1 MEELRPV
8 PPAPKKKPNPIL
20 RLLAFLLTL
29 ALLLGAVALV
39 AYRDRINLD
48 AIKRYFTYRSLERSD
63 SGQIDAFQFDSSG
76 RGGFSS
82 LGDDLL
88 VWSSAGIRLYSS
100 SGVEYLND
108 ALSLLHPMADIRDD
122 AAVVYDAGG
131 TTLRV
136 YADRAQIFS
145 LDAEQGHEILSA
157 RMGPG
162 RTLAVVTRETGY
174 KGVVTLYG
182 SDFQPTMAIRISTR
196 YVMDA
201 IPSQDGKTIAAVLTV
216 GQSNNTFESTLAL
229 YDRAGDEAFAQCSLG
244 NNAILDLSCSGGVFW
259 ALGETGLS
267 IVSTDGAANLTC
279 DYGGAY
285 LKDYSLGGDGYAA
298 LLLGKYR
305 AGSSTTLTTVDTKG
319 ETIATLDLEDQILD
333 LATSG
338 RYVAVLTASTLTIY
352 TKDLQ
357 VYETIDNTM
366 GARNVV
372 LRSDGTAYLASGET
386 VQLCI
391 PD

>member
-8 PPAPKKKPNPIL
+8 PPAPKEKPNPIL

-201 IPSQDGKTIAAVLTV
+201 IPSQDGKTIAVLTV

-386 VQLCI
+386 AQLCI

>member
-136 YADRAQIFS
+136 YADRAQLFS

-182 SDFQPTMAIRISTR
+182 SNFQPTMAIRISTR

-201 IPSQDGKTIAAVLTV
+201 FPSQDGKTIAVLTV

-267 IVSTDGAANLTC
+267 IVSTDGADNLTC

-338 RYVAVLTASTLTIY
+338 RYVAVLTASSLTIY
-352 TKDLQ
+352 TRDLQ
-357 VYETIDNTM
+357 VYETMDNTM

-386 VQLCI
+386 AQLCI

>member
-1 MEELRPV
+1 M
-8 PPAPKKKPNPIL
+8 
-20 RLLAFLLTL
+20 
-29 ALLLGAVALV
+29 ALV

-201 IPSQDGKTIAAVLTV
+201 IPSQDGKTIAVLTV

-386 VQLCI
+386 AQLCI

>member
-1 MEELRPV
+1 
-8 PPAPKKKPNPIL
+8 
-20 RLLAFLLTL
+20 
-29 ALLLGAVALV
+29 
-39 AYRDRINLD
+39 
-48 AIKRYFTYRSLERSD
+48 
-63 SGQIDAFQFDSSG
+63 
-76 RGGFSS
+76 
-82 LGDDLL
+82 
-88 VWSSAGIRLYSS
+88 
-100 SGVEYLND
+100 
-108 ALSLLHPMADIRDD
+108 MADIRDD

-201 IPSQDGKTIAAVLTV
+201 IPSQDGKTIAVLTV

-386 VQLCI
+386 AQLCI

>member
-201 IPSQDGKTIAAVLTV
+201 IPSQDGKTIAVLTV

-338 RYVAVLTASTLTIY
+338 RYVAVLTASSLTIY

-386 VQLCI
+386 AQLCI

>member
-63 SGQIDAFQFDSSG
+63 SGQIEAFQFDSSG

-201 IPSQDGKTIAAVLTV
+201 IPSQDGKTIAVLTV

-244 NNAILDLSCSGGVFW
+244 NNAILDLSCSGGMFW
-259 ALGETGLS
+259 TLGETGLS
-267 IVSTDGAANLTC
+267 IVSTDGATNLTC

-386 VQLCI
+386 AQLCI

>member
-1 MEELRPV
+1 MEELKPV

-29 ALLLGAVALV
+29 VLLLGAVALV

-76 RGGFSS
+76 RGGFSG

-88 VWSSAGIRLYSS
+88 VWSSAGVRLYSS
-100 SGVEYLND
+100 GGVEYLNES
-108 ALSLLHPMADIRDD
+108 LSLLHPMADVRED

-131 TTLRV
+131 TVLRV
-136 YADRAQIFS
+136 YADRTQVFS
-145 LDAEQGHEILSA
+145 LEAEQGHEILSA
-157 RMGPG
+157 RLGPG

-196 YVMDA
+196 FVMDA
-201 IPSQDGKTIAAVLTV
+201 IPSQDGKTTAVLTV
-216 GQSNNTFESTLAL
+216 GQSDNAFESALAL
-229 YDRAGDEAFAQCSLG
+229 YDRTGDEAFAQCSLS
-244 NNAILDLSCSGGVFW
+244 NNAILDLGCSGGVFW

-267 IVSTDGAANLTC
+267 IVSADGTANLTC
-279 DYGGAY
+279 NYGGAY
-285 LKDYSLGGDGYAA
+285 LKDYSLGGDGYAT

-305 AGSSTTLTTVDTKG
+305 AGSSATLTTVDTKG
-319 ETIATLDLEDQILD
+319 ETVASLDLEDQILD
-333 LATSG
+333 LAASG
-338 RYVAVLTASTLTIY
+338 RYVAVLTASTLTVY
-352 TKDLQ
+352 TRDLQ
-357 VYETIDNTM
+357 VYETMDNTM

-386 VQLCI
+386 AQLCI
-391 PD
+391 PN

>member
-1 MEELRPV
+1 MEELKPV

-82 LGDDLL
+82 LGGDLL

-108 ALSLLHPMADIRDD
+108 ALSLLHPVADIRDD

-131 TTLRV
+131 TILRV
-136 YADRAQIFS
+136 YADRTQIFS

-182 SDFQPTMAIRISTR
+182 SNFQPTMAIRISTR

-201 IPSQDGKTIAAVLTV
+201 IPSQDGKTTAVLTV
-216 GQSNNTFESTLAL
+216 GQSNNAFESTLAL
-229 YDRAGDEAFAQCSLG
+229 YDKTGDEDFAQCSLG
-244 NNAILDLSCSGGVFW
+244 NNAILDLSCSGDMFW

-267 IVSTDGAANLTC
+267 IVSTDGTTNLTC

-305 AGSSTTLTTVDTKG
+305 AGSSTTLTTVDSKG
-319 ETIATLDLEDQILD
+319 ETIAALDLEDQILD
-333 LATSG
+333 LAASG

-352 TKDLQ
+352 TRDLQ
-357 VYETIDNTM
+357 PYALLDNTM

-386 VQLCI
+386 AQLCI
-391 PD
+391 PN

>member
-145 LDAEQGHEILSA
+145 LDAEQVHEILSA

-201 IPSQDGKTIAAVLTV
+201 IPSQDGKTIAVLTV

-267 IVSTDGAANLTC
+267 IVSTDGATNLTC

-386 VQLCI
+386 AQLCI

>member
-1 MEELRPV
+1 MEELKPV

-108 ALSLLHPMADIRDD
+108 ALSLLHPVADIRDD

-131 TTLRV
+131 TILRV
-136 YADRAQIFS
+136 YADRTQIFS

-182 SDFQPTMAIRISTR
+182 SNFQPTMAIRISTR

-201 IPSQDGKTIAAVLTV
+201 IPSQDGKTTAVLTV
-216 GQSNNTFESTLAL
+216 GQSNNAFESTLAL
-229 YDRAGDEAFAQCSLG
+229 YDKTGDEDFAQCSLG
-244 NNAILDLSCSGGVFW
+244 NNAILDLSCSGDMFW

-267 IVSTDGAANLTC
+267 IVSTDGTTNLTC

-305 AGSSTTLTTVDTKG
+305 AGSSTTLTTVDSKG
-319 ETIATLDLEDQILD
+319 ETIAALDLEDQILN
-333 LATSG
+333 LAASG

-352 TKDLQ
+352 TRDLQ
-357 VYETIDNTM
+357 PYALLDNTM

-386 VQLCI
+386 AQFCI
-391 PD
+391 PN

>member
-1 MEELRPV
+1 MEELKPV

-108 ALSLLHPMADIRDD
+108 ALSLLHPVADIRDD

-131 TTLRV
+131 TILRV
-136 YADRAQIFS
+136 YADRTQIFS

-182 SDFQPTMAIRISTR
+182 SNFQPTMAIRISTR

-201 IPSQDGKTIAAVLTV
+201 VPSQDGKTTAVLTV
-216 GQSNNTFESTLAL
+216 GQSNNAFESTLAL
-229 YDRAGDEAFAQCSLG
+229 YDKTGDEAFAQRSLG
-244 NNAILDLSCSGGVFW
+244 NNAILDLSCSGDMFW

-267 IVSTDGAANLTC
+267 IVSTDGTTNLTC

-305 AGSSTTLTTVDTKG
+305 AGSSTTLTTVDSKG
-319 ETIATLDLEDQILD
+319 ETIAALDLEDQILD
-333 LATSG
+333 LAASG

-352 TKDLQ
+352 TRDLQ
-357 VYETIDNTM
+357 PYALLDNTM

-386 VQLCI
+386 AQLCI
-391 PD
+391 PN

>member
-145 LDAEQGHEILSA
+145 LDAEQGHEILSS

-201 IPSQDGKTIAAVLTV
+201 IPSQDGKTIAVLTV

-229 YDRAGDEAFAQCSLG
+229 YDRDGDEAFAQCSLG

-259 ALGETGLS
+259 ALGETCLS
-267 IVSTDGAANLTC
+267 IVSTDGATNLTC

-386 VQLCI
+386 AQLCI

>member
-1 MEELRPV
+1 MEELKPV

-63 SGQIDAFQFDSSG
+63 SGQIDDFQFDSSG

-108 ALSLLHPMADIRDD
+108 ALSLLHPVADIRDD

-131 TTLRV
+131 TILRV

-157 RMGPG
+157 RMGPD

-182 SDFQPTMAIRISTR
+182 SNFQPTMAIQISTR

-201 IPSQDGKTIAAVLTV
+201 IPSQDGKTTAVLTV
-216 GQSNNTFESTLAL
+216 GQSNNAFESTLAL
-229 YDRAGDEAFAQCSLG
+229 YDKAGDEAFAQCSLG
-244 NNAILDLSCSGGVFW
+244 NNAILDLSCSGGMFW

-267 IVSTDGAANLTC
+267 IVSTDGTTNLIC

-305 AGSSTTLTTVDTKG
+305 AGSSTTLTTVDSKG
-319 ETIATLDLEDQILD
+319 ETIAALDLEDQILD
-333 LATSG
+333 LAASG

-352 TKDLQ
+352 TRDLQ
-357 VYETIDNTM
+357 PYALLDNTM

-386 VQLCI
+386 AQLCI
-391 PD
+391 PN

>member
-1 MEELRPV
+1 MEELKPV

-48 AIKRYFTYRSLERSD
+48 AVKRYFTYRSLERSD

-76 RGGFSS
+76 RGGFSA

-88 VWSSAGIRLYSS
+88 VWSSAGVRLYSS
-100 SGVEYLND
+100 SGVEYLD
-108 ALSLLHPMADIRDD
+108 ESLSLLHPVADIRDD

-131 TTLRV
+131 TILRV
-136 YADRAQIFS
+136 YADRTQIFS

-182 SDFQPTMAIRISTR
+182 SNFQPTMAIRISTR

-201 IPSQDGKTIAAVLTV
+201 IPSQDGKTTAVLTV
-216 GQSNNTFESTLAL
+216 GQSNNAFESTLAL
-229 YDRAGDEAFAQCSLG
+229 YDKTGDEDFAQCSLG
-244 NNAILDLSCSGGVFW
+244 NNAILDLSCSGDMFW

-267 IVSTDGAANLTC
+267 IVSTDGTTNLTC

-305 AGSSTTLTTVDTKG
+305 AGSSTTLTTVDSKG
-319 ETIATLDLEDQILD
+319 ETIAALDLEDQILD
-333 LATSG
+333 LAASG

-352 TKDLQ
+352 TRDLQ
-357 VYETIDNTM
+357 PYALLDNTM

-386 VQLCI
+386 AQLCI
-391 PD
+391 PN

>member
-1 MEELRPV
+1 MEELRPI

-63 SGQIDAFQFDSSG
+63 SGQIDSFQFDSSG

-82 LGDDLL
+82 LGGDLM
-88 VWSSAGIRLYSS
+88 VWSSAGVRLYSP

-108 ALSLLHPMADIRDD
+108 ALSLLHPVADIRDN

-136 YADRAQIFS
+136 YADRSCIFS
-145 LDAEQGHEILSA
+145 LDTEQGHEILSA
-157 RMGPG
+157 HMGPG
-162 RTLAVVTRETGY
+162 RTLSVVTQETGY

-182 SDFQPTMAIRISTR
+182 SDYQPYMAIRLSTHF
-196 YVMDA
+196 VMDG
-201 IPSQDGKTIAAVLTV
+201 ILSQDGKTAAVLTV
-216 GQSNNTFESTLAL
+216 GQSNNTFESALAL
-229 YDRAGDEAFAQCSLG
+229 YNKTGDEAFARCSLG
-244 NNAILDLSCSGGVFW
+244 NNAILDLSCSDGMFW

-267 IVSTDGAANLTC
+267 VVSTDGTTNLTY

-285 LKDYSLGGDGYAA
+285 LKDYSLGGDGYAT

-305 AGSSTTLTTVDTKG
+305 AGSSATLATVDAEGK
-319 ETIATLDLEDQILD
+319 TIASLELDDQTLDLS
-333 LATSG
+333 ASG

-352 TKDLQ
+352 TRDLRP
-357 VYETIDNTM
+357 YALMDNTM

-372 LRSDGTAYLASGET
+372 LRSDGTAYLTSGESA
-386 VQLCI
+386 QLCI

>member
-196 YVMDA
+196 YVMDV
-201 IPSQDGKTIAAVLTV
+201 IPSQDGKTIAVLTV

-267 IVSTDGAANLTC
+267 IVSTDGATNLTC

-386 VQLCI
+386 AQLCI

>member
-108 ALSLLHPMADIRDD
+108 SLSLLHPMADIRDD

-201 IPSQDGKTIAAVLTV
+201 IPSQDGKTIAVLTV

-259 ALGETGLS
+259 ALGETCLS
-267 IVSTDGAANLTC
+267 IVSTNGATNLTC

-386 VQLCI
+386 AQLCI

>member
-201 IPSQDGKTIAAVLTV
+201 IPSQDGKTIAVLTV

-386 VQLCI
+386 AQLCI

>member
-136 YADRAQIFS
+136 YTDRAQIFS

-182 SDFQPTMAIRISTR
+182 NDFQPTMAIRISTR

-201 IPSQDGKTIAAVLTV
+201 IPSQDGKTIAVLTV

-229 YDRAGDEAFAQCSLG
+229 YDRAGDEAFAQCSLS

-267 IVSTDGAANLTC
+267 IVSTDGATNLTC

-338 RYVAVLTASTLTIY
+338 RYVAVLTASSLTIY

-386 VQLCI
+386 AQLCI

>member
-267 IVSTDGAANLTC
+267 IVSTDGATNLTC

-386 VQLCI
+386 AQLCI

>member
-1 MEELRPV
+1 MEELKPV

-88 VWSSAGIRLYSS
+88 VWSSAGIRLYSP

-108 ALSLLHPMADIRDD
+108 ALSLLHPVADIRDD

-131 TTLRV
+131 TILRV
-136 YADRAQIFS
+136 YADRTQIFS

-182 SDFQPTMAIRISTR
+182 SNFQPTMAIRISTR
-196 YVMDA
+196 YIMDA
-201 IPSQDGKTIAAVLTV
+201 IPSQDGKTTAVLTV
-216 GQSNNTFESTLAL
+216 GQSNNAFESTLAL
-229 YDRAGDEAFAQCSLG
+229 YDKTGDEAFAQCSLG
-244 NNAILDLSCSGGVFW
+244 NNAILDLSCSGDMFW

-267 IVSTDGAANLTC
+267 IVSTDGNTNLIC

-305 AGSSTTLTTVDTKG
+305 AGSSTTLTTVDSKG
-319 ETIATLDLEDQILD
+319 ETIAALDLEDQILD
-333 LATSG
+333 LAASG

-352 TKDLQ
+352 TRDLQ
-357 VYETIDNTM
+357 PYALLDNTM

-386 VQLCI
+386 AQLCI
-391 PD
+391 PN

>member
-136 YADRAQIFS
+136 YADRAQLFS

-182 SDFQPTMAIRISTR
+182 SNFQPTMAIRISTR

-201 IPSQDGKTIAAVLTV
+201 IPSQDGKTIAVLTV

-229 YDRAGDEAFAQCSLG
+229 YDRAGDEAFAQRSLG

-267 IVSTDGAANLTC
+267 IVSTDGADNLTC

-338 RYVAVLTASTLTIY
+338 RYVAVLTASSLTIY
-352 TKDLQ
+352 TRDLQ
-357 VYETIDNTM
+357 VYETMDNTM

-386 VQLCI
+386 AQLCI

>member
-386 VQLCI
+386 AQLCI

>member
-29 ALLLGAVALV
+29 VLLLGAVALV

-182 SDFQPTMAIRISTR
+182 NDFQPTMAIRISTR

-201 IPSQDGKTIAAVLTV
+201 IPSQDGKTIAVLTV

-229 YDRAGDEAFAQCSLG
+229 YDRAGNEAFAQCSLG
-244 NNAILDLSCSGGVFW
+244 NNAILDLNCSGGVFW

-267 IVSTDGAANLTC
+267 IVSTDGTANLTC

-386 VQLCI
+386 AQLCS

>member
-201 IPSQDGKTIAAVLTV
+201 IPSQDGKTIAVLTV

-285 LKDYSLGGDGYAA
+285 LKDYSLGGDGHAA

-386 VQLCI
+386 AQLCI

>member
-8 PPAPKKKPNPIL
+8 PPAPKEKPNPIL

-201 IPSQDGKTIAAVLTV
+201 IPSQDGKTIAVLTV

-267 IVSTDGAANLTC
+267 IVSTDGATNLTC

-386 VQLCI
+386 AQLCI

>member
-1 MEELRPV
+1 MEELKPV

-108 ALSLLHPMADIRDD
+108 ALSLLHPVADIRDD

-131 TTLRV
+131 TILRV
-136 YADRAQIFS
+136 YADRTQIFS

-182 SDFQPTMAIRISTR
+182 SNFQPTMAIRISTR

-201 IPSQDGKTIAAVLTV
+201 IPSQDGKATAVLTV
-216 GQSNNTFESTLAL
+216 GQSNNAFESTLAL
-229 YDRAGDEAFAQCSLG
+229 YDKTGDEDFAQCSLG
-244 NNAILDLSCSGGVFW
+244 NNAILDLSCSGDMFW

-267 IVSTDGAANLTC
+267 IVSTDGTTNLTC

-305 AGSSTTLTTVDTKG
+305 AGSSTTLTTVDSKG
-319 ETIATLDLEDQILD
+319 ETIAALDLEDQILN
-333 LATSG
+333 LAASG

-352 TKDLQ
+352 TRDLQ
-357 VYETIDNTM
+357 PYALLDNTM

-386 VQLCI
+386 AQFCI
-391 PD
+391 PN

>member
-1 MEELRPV
+1 MEELKPI
-8 PPAPKKKPNPIL
+8 PPTPKKKPNPIL

-29 ALLLGAVALV
+29 VLLLGAVALV

-48 AIKRYFTYRSLERSD
+48 AVKRYFTYRSLERSD
-63 SGQIDAFQFDSSG
+63 SGQIDDFQFDSSG

-108 ALSLLHPMADIRDD
+108 ALSLLHPVADVRDD

-131 TTLRV
+131 TSLRV
-136 YADRAQIFS
+136 YADRTQVFS
-145 LDAEQGHEILSA
+145 MDTEQGHEILSA

-182 SDFQPTMAIRISTR
+182 SDFQPAMAIRISTR

-201 IPSQDGKTIAAVLTV
+201 IPSQDGKTIAVLTV
-216 GQSNNTFESTLAL
+216 GQSNNAFESTLAL
-229 YDRAGDEAFAQCSLG
+229 YDRTGDEAFAQCSLG
-244 NNAILDLSCSGGVFW
+244 NNAILDLGCSGGMFW

-267 IVSTDGAANLTC
+267 IVSTNGDTNLTC

-285 LKDYSLGGDGYAA
+285 LKDYSLAGDGYAA

-305 AGSSTTLTTVDTKG
+305 AGSSTTLTTVDAKG
-319 ETIATLDLEDQILD
+319 ETIASVDLEDQILD
-333 LATSG
+333 LSASG
-338 RYVAVLTASTLTIY
+338 RYVAVLTASTLTVY
-352 TKDLQ
+352 TRDLEP
-357 VYETIDNTM
+357 YALLDNTM
-366 GARNVV
+366 GARNVIQ
-372 LRSDGTAYLASGET
+372 RSDGTAYLVSGET
-386 VQLCI
+386 AQLCI

>member
-48 AIKRYFTYRSLERSD
+48 SIKRYFTYRSLERSD

-182 SDFQPTMAIRISTR
+182 SNFQPTMAIRISTR

-201 IPSQDGKTIAAVLTV
+201 FPSQDGKTIAVLTV

-229 YDRAGDEAFAQCSLG
+229 YDRAGDEAFAQRPLS

-267 IVSTDGAANLTC
+267 IVSTDGADNLTC

-338 RYVAVLTASTLTIY
+338 RYVAVLTASSLTIY
-352 TKDLQ
+352 TRDLQ
-357 VYETIDNTM
+357 VYETMDNTM

-386 VQLCI
+386 AQLCI

>member
-357 VYETIDNTM
+357 VYETIGNTM

-386 VQLCI
+386 AQLCI

>member
-201 IPSQDGKTIAAVLTV
+201 IPSQDGKTIAVLTV

-267 IVSTDGAANLTC
+267 IVSTDGATNLTC

-338 RYVAVLTASTLTIY
+338 RYVAVLTASSLTIY

-386 VQLCI
+386 AQLCI

>member
-76 RGGFSS
+76 RGGFSR

-201 IPSQDGKTIAAVLTV
+201 IPSQDGKTIAVLTV

-267 IVSTDGAANLTC
+267 IVSTDGATNLTC

-386 VQLCI
+386 AQLCI

>member
-1 MEELRPV
+1 MEELKPV

-182 SDFQPTMAIRISTR
+182 NDFQPTMAIRISTR

-201 IPSQDGKTIAAVLTV
+201 IPSQDGKTIAVLTV

-267 IVSTDGAANLTC
+267 IVSTDGATNLTC

-386 VQLCI
+386 AQLCI

>member
-136 YADRAQIFS
+136 YADRAQLFS

-182 SDFQPTMAIRISTR
+182 SNFQPTMAIRISTR

-201 IPSQDGKTIAAVLTV
+201 IPSQDGKTIAVLTV

-267 IVSTDGAANLTC
+267 IVSTDGADNLTC

-285 LKDYSLGGDGYAA
+285 LKDYSLGGEGYAA

-338 RYVAVLTASTLTIY
+338 RYVAVLTASSLTIY
-352 TKDLQ
+352 TRDLQ
-357 VYETIDNTM
+357 VYETMDNTM

-386 VQLCI
+386 AQLCI

>member
-48 AIKRYFTYRSLERSD
+48 AIKRYVTYRSLERSD

-386 VQLCI
+386 AQLCI